1 VVLLRLLWRTGQ
13 AQPVQISHQASGAS
27 VATTIGERGTGGLDR
42 RTGLDRRL
50 GSIRRRRLNARL
62 LGAGNAVAW
71 ITGLGVALAIAAAA
85 LVGLR

>member
-1 VVLLRLLWRTGQ
+1 MVLLRLLWPTGQ
-13 AQPVQISHQASGAS
+13 AQLVQIRHQASGAA
-27 VATTIGERGTGGLDR
+27 VATAIRELAAGGLDR
-42 RTGLDRRL
+42 RAGLERRQ

-71 ITGLGVALAIAAAA
+71 ITGLGVAVAIAAAA